1 MDVNNHKKCDLCHK
15 FYDVSPFSNMMGNGV
30 NAYSTIEVYGEKYDL
45 CPYCTSQLEAWLKSK
60 KKKEVIEYKGYELRS
75 VQGVQYPFKPR
86 PYDNAAYYGASSIDG
101 LNWTIR
107 YNGIGKP
114 EKFVGDFY
122 AVVDAL
128 EKLNKD
134 IKPIICHN

>member
-1 MDVNNHKKCDLCHK
+1 MDINNHKKCDLCHK
-15 FYDVSPFSNMMGNGV
+15 TYEVSPFANMNANGTY
-30 NAYSTIEVYGEKYDL
+30 AYTTIEVYDEKYDL

-114 EKFVGDFY
+114 ENFVGDFY
-122 AVVDAL
+122 AVVDML